1 MTSRMILS
9 AIGSDRPGL
18 TQALAEAVLGAGGNW
33 LESHL
38 SHLGG
43 QYVGAVLVEIAP
55 ERIAELEQA
64 VREVT
69 SASSRP
75 AIRPPPAARKR

>member
-1 MTSRMILS
+1 MKTKVILS
-9 AIGSDRPGL
+9 AVGSDRPGL

-43 QYVGAVLVEIAP
+43 KYVGSVLVEV
-55 ERIAELEQA
+55 ERDRLPALTDA
-64 VREVT
+64 VT
-69 SASSRP
+69 A
-75 AIRPPPAARKR
+75 AARLSCSGAHLGGSL